1 MEVDVK
7 ERIRLI
13 LELNNSNPNQLAKKY
28 SLNQKTLNNQIN
40 SNVQIST
47 STILLILNEFPN
59 VSSEWL
65 LQ

>member
-28 SLNQKTLNNQIN
+28 SFID
-40 SNVQIST
+40 ISRVGIYGH
-47 STILLILNEFPN
+47 SGGGFMAGAANFYLSGFL
-59 VSSEWL
+59 
-65 LQ
+65 